1 MYITNS
7 LAGAAHLQNS
17 RISNAT
23 WAGYGC
29 IAPVVRHFIT
39 GLWFV
44 ASEPLV

>member
-29 IAPVVRHFIT
+29 IASVFRNLIT
-39 GLWFV
+39 SLRLV
-44 ASEPLV
+44 ASKPLA